1 MSSKESFCK
10 VNNDSLWTPVGI
22 FFVVVQGLSQEWG
35 PGSFVGLGAGGVG
48 WRQATASL
56 AAAESALGLAADLLI
71 TLLSSSVFLSGLW
84 PTDIDHAG
92 PEGGDGLCFLLCFV
106 PLLH

>member
-1 MSSKESFCK
+1 M
-10 VNNDSLWTPVGI
+10 G
-22 FFVVVQGLSQEWG
+22 WG
-35 PGSFVGLGAGGVG
+35 
-48 WRQATASL
+48 QATSSL
-56 AAAESALGLAADLLI
+56 AAAESTLGLAADLLI

-84 PTDIDHAG
+84 PTDIDHAS